1 MLEPTNPS
9 SWRQSLD
16 VPSRLFGE
24 GYTGSDDY
32 DLYEEDDAFVLSI
45 DAPGFD
51 REEIDL
57 TWDRGVLNV
66 AADHVDEERGR
77 KRTFHRR
84 FRFPKDVD
92 NHRRRLPERRP
103 RSDPPHPAGHR
114 TPRRAHP
121 DRGLR
126 LSGRPNGLR
135 FYCGPY
141 RPVYDPLWGS
151 YPSRVRSVVS

>member
-1 MLEPTNPS
+1 MLERTNPS

-57 TWDRGVLNV
+57 TWDQGVLNV
-66 AADHVDEERGR
+66 AAEHVDEERGR

-92 NHRRRLPERRP
+92 TEGIDAAYRNGVLEVTLPIQQDIEL
-103 RSDPPHPAGHR
+103 
-114 TPRRAHP
+114 
-121 DRGLR
+121 RGE
-126 LSGRPNGLR
+126 PI
-135 FYCGPY
+135 PIEE
-141 RPVYDPLWGS
+141 
-151 YPSRVRSVVS
+151 

>member
-1 MLEPTNPS
+1 MLERTNPS

-66 AADHVDEERGR
+66 AAEHVDEERGR

-92 NHRRRLPERRP
+92 TEAIDAAYRNGVLEVTLPIQQDIEL
-103 RSDPPHPAGHR
+103 
-114 TPRRAHP
+114 
-121 DRGLR
+121 RGE
-126 LSGRPNGLR
+126 PI
-135 FYCGPY
+135 PIE
-141 RPVYDPLWGS
+141 D
-151 YPSRVRSVVS
+151 

>member
-1 MLEPTNPS
+1 MLERTNPS

-45 DAPGFD
+45 DAPGFN

-66 AADHVDEERGR
+66 AAEHVDQERGR

-92 NHRRRLPERRP
+92 TEAIDAAYRNGVLEVTLPIQQDIEL
-103 RSDPPHPAGHR
+103 
-114 TPRRAHP
+114 
-121 DRGLR
+121 RGE
-126 LSGRPNGLR
+126 PI
-135 FYCGPY
+135 PIE
-141 RPVYDPLWGS
+141 D
-151 YPSRVRSVVS
+151 

>member
-66 AADHVDEERGR
+66 AAEHVDEERGR

-92 NHRRRLPERRP
+92 TEGIDAAYRNGVLEVTLPIQQDIEL
-103 RSDPPHPAGHR
+103 
-114 TPRRAHP
+114 
-121 DRGLR
+121 RGE
-126 LSGRPNGLR
+126 PI
-135 FYCGPY
+135 PIEE
-141 RPVYDPLWGS
+141 
-151 YPSRVRSVVS
+151 

>member
-1 MLEPTNPS
+1 MLERTNPS

-66 AADHVDEERGR
+66 AAEHVDEERGR

-92 NHRRRLPERRP
+92 TEGIDAAYRNGVLEVTLPIQQDIEL
-103 RSDPPHPAGHR
+103 
-114 TPRRAHP
+114 
-121 DRGLR
+121 RGE
-126 LSGRPNGLR
+126 PI
-135 FYCGPY
+135 PIEE
-141 RPVYDPLWGS
+141 
-151 YPSRVRSVVS
+151 

>member
-66 AADHVDEERGR
+66 AAEHVDKERGR

-92 NHRRRLPERRP
+92 TEGIDAAYRNGVLEVTLPIQQDIEL
-103 RSDPPHPAGHR
+103 
-114 TPRRAHP
+114 
-121 DRGLR
+121 RGE
-126 LSGRPNGLR
+126 PI
-135 FYCGPY
+135 PIE
-141 RPVYDPLWGS
+141 D
-151 YPSRVRSVVS
+151 

>member
-1 MLEPTNPS
+1 MLERTNPS

-66 AADHVDEERGR
+66 AAEHVDEERGR

-84 FRFPKDVD
+84 FRFPKDIDTEAIDASYTNGVLEVT
-92 NHRRRLPERRP
+92 LPIREDIELRGERIP
-103 RSDPPHPAGHR
+103 IEG
-114 TPRRAHP
+114 
-121 DRGLR
+121 
-126 LSGRPNGLR
+126 
-135 FYCGPY
+135 
-141 RPVYDPLWGS
+141 
-151 YPSRVRSVVS
+151 

>member
-66 AADHVDEERGR
+66 AAEHVDEERGR

-92 NHRRRLPERRP
+92 TEGIDAAYRNGVLEVTLPIQQDIEL
-103 RSDPPHPAGHR
+103 
-114 TPRRAHP
+114 
-121 DRGLR
+121 RGE
-126 LSGRPNGLR
+126 PI
-135 FYCGPY
+135 PIE
-141 RPVYDPLWGS
+141 D
-151 YPSRVRSVVS
+151 

>member
-1 MLEPTNPS
+1 MLERTNPS

-66 AADHVDEERGR
+66 AAEHVDEDRGR

-92 NHRRRLPERRP
+92 TEGIDAAYRNGVLEVTLPIQQDIEL
-103 RSDPPHPAGHR
+103 
-114 TPRRAHP
+114 
-121 DRGLR
+121 RGE
-126 LSGRPNGLR
+126 PI
-135 FYCGPY
+135 PIEE
-141 RPVYDPLWGS
+141 
-151 YPSRVRSVVS
+151 

>member
-16 VPSRLFGE
+16 VPSHLFGE

-66 AADHVDEERGR
+66 AAEHVDEERGR

-92 NHRRRLPERRP
+92 TEAIDAAYRNGVLEVTLPIRQDIEL
-103 RSDPPHPAGHR
+103 
-114 TPRRAHP
+114 
-121 DRGLR
+121 RGE
-126 LSGRPNGLR
+126 PI
-135 FYCGPY
+135 
-141 RPVYDPLWGS
+141 PLED
-151 YPSRVRSVVS
+151 

>member
-1 MLEPTNPS
+1 MLERTNPS

-57 TWDRGVLNV
+57 TWDQGVLNV
-66 AADHVDEERGR
+66 AAEHVDEDRGR

-92 NHRRRLPERRP
+92 TDAIEASYTNGVLEVTLPIRE
-103 RSDPPHPAGHR
+103 DIEL
-114 TPRRAHP
+114 
-121 DRGLR
+121 RGEEIPIE
-126 LSGRPNGLR
+126 G
-135 FYCGPY
+135 
-141 RPVYDPLWGS
+141 
-151 YPSRVRSVVS
+151 

>member
-66 AADHVDEERGR
+66 AAEHVDEERGR

-92 NHRRRLPERRP
+92 TEAIDAAYRNGVLEVTLPIQQDIEL
-103 RSDPPHPAGHR
+103 
-114 TPRRAHP
+114 
-121 DRGLR
+121 RGE
-126 LSGRPNGLR
+126 PI
-135 FYCGPY
+135 PIE
-141 RPVYDPLWGS
+141 D
-151 YPSRVRSVVS
+151 

>member
-1 MLEPTNPS
+1 MLERTNPS

-66 AADHVDEERGR
+66 AAEHVDEERGR

-92 NHRRRLPERRP
+92 TEGIDAAYRNGVLEVTLPIRHDIEL
-103 RSDPPHPAGHR
+103 
-114 TPRRAHP
+114 
-121 DRGLR
+121 RGE
-126 LSGRPNGLR
+126 PI
-135 FYCGPY
+135 PIE
-141 RPVYDPLWGS
+141 D
-151 YPSRVRSVVS
+151 